1 MNLALINRTSAALAL
16 AVGLVLA
23 GCQDK
28 GELYSSEEQSSPS
41 SETAAAPAQA
51 PEGSASVT
59 AEPSPAGDLL
69 SQMDDEA
76 KESMAAMGHQLPAP
90 PEDRQTLGE
99 DAPTVQREITGV
111 TITVPESWEAVPEDQ
126 LAPMRVAQ
134 FTIPPAEGAD
144 RGAEVVA
151 YNFGPGQGGS
161 VLANVQ
167 RWLQQIEP
175 EDSSANRVYQT
186 ELQGVTVTEVYSKGT
201 LLPSTMGMGPTEPQS
216 DSALYGIIIE
226 GAPAGNV
233 FLKITG
239 DRKTI
244 ENAEPALAT
253 LAATVKTA
261 PAQE

>member
-1 MNLALINRTSAALAL
+1 MNLEPIKRTSAPLAL
-16 AVGLVLA
+16 VLALVFA
-23 GCQDK
+23 GCQDN
-28 GELYSSEEQSSPS
+28 GEIYSSEEQSSQT

-51 PEGSASVT
+51 PEGSASAT

-69 SQMDDEA
+69 SQMDSES

-99 DAPTVQREITGV
+99 DVPTVQREITGV
-111 TITVPESWEAVPEDQ
+111 TVTVPQSWEAVPEDQ

-134 FTIPPAEGAD
+134 FSIPPAEGSDHGAD
-144 RGAEVVA
+144 VVA

-175 EDSSANRVYQT
+175 EDPSANKVYQT
-186 ELQGVTVTEVYSKGT
+186 DLQGITVTEVYSKGT
-201 LLPSTMGMGPTEPQS
+201 LLPSTMGMGPSEPQP

-253 LAATVKTA
+253 LAETIETA